1 MQDLPGNGRGHFTL
15 YYQDTEA
22 GYTGMGLIT
31 DRDVTQYGGTAT
43 FPVLT
48 WLNLHLKGD
57 RVMQDDGLET
67 TTAELDVSARFL
79 AHWTL
84 STGLRHDTREDNSP
98 EVPETQDEGDRTDA
112 IVQLQYDSLSRW
124 TAYSFLQ
131 SSLQTTGDRD
141 DNFRA
146 GTGGSFRL
154 TNRFNVT
161 GEVSGGDQGAAGT
174 IGTEY
179 LYSDRTTLYLNYAL
193 ENDRTDNGLRARK
206 GNLTSGFRTRYS
218 DSLSMYV
225 EERYTH
231 GNVPSGLMHSTGVD
245 LSPDDRLNL
254 GCNLDFGTLKEY
266 QTGAELKRTAAGL
279 RAGYGFDRLT
289 VASALEY
296 RVDDTEAADTSTSK
310 RTTWLVKLDLKY
322 QVFADWR
329 LISKLNYAYSDSSE
343 GQQYNGEFTEVVL
356 GYAYRP
362 VHNDRLNALVKYTYF
377 YDLPAYEQVS
387 TPNAGAGVSQR
398 SHIASIDLTYDLTQR
413 WTIGG
418 KYAYRLGEVSLDR
431 DDPDYFKSNAHLG
444 IVRLDWHA
452 LRRWDAMIEG
462 RVLNLPDAEDQLS
475 GMVLAIYRHIGDNL
489 KLGIGYNFSRFSD
502 DLTDYD
508 YDHQGLFINLVGKI

>member
-1 MQDLPGNGRGHFTL
+1 M
-15 YYQDTEA
+15 
-22 GYTGMGLIT
+22 
-31 DRDVTQYGGTAT
+31 
-43 FPVLT
+43 
-48 WLNLHLKGD
+48 
-57 RVMQDDGLET
+57 
-67 TTAELDVSARFL
+67 
-79 AHWTL
+79 
-84 STGLRHDTREDNSP
+84 
-98 EVPETQDEGDRTDA
+98 
-112 IVQLQYDSLSRW
+112 SRW

-131 SSLQTTGDRD
+131 DSLQTTRDRG

-154 TNRFNVT
+154 TNRCNVT

-218 DSLSMYV
+218 DSLSMYA

-254 GCNLDFGTLKEY
+254 GCNLDFGTLEDY

-279 RAGYGFDRLT
+279 RAGYGFDKLT

-322 QVFADWR
+322 QLFADWR

-362 VHNDRLNALVKYTYF
+362 VDNDRLNALVKYTYF

-398 SHIASIDLTYDLTQR
+398 SHIASIDVTYDLTQR

-431 DDPDYFKSNAHLG
+431 DDPEYFKSNAHLG

-462 RVLNLPDAEDQLS
+462 RVLSLPDAEDQLS
-475 GMVLAIYRHIGDNL
+475 GMVLAIYRHIGANL

-508 YDHQGLFINLVGKI
+508 YDHQGLFINLVGKL